1 MKIKL
6 TQGRIFVALALGIVF
21 LTVFPLSAEQPAR
34 VTRIGILGGSNP
46 AVAGKLVQVFVQA
59 LRDRGWIEGENL
71 QIEYRWAEG
80 KLAHFPTLAAELVAL
95 KVDVIFSTSTA
106 ATLAFKQA
114 TSTIPVVFHVYADP
128 VGLGLVASMAHP
140 GGNMTGLSV
149 ISDEISAKRLELL
162 KEAFPKTSRVAVLF
176 HPTHVSSL
184 QQLKETQ
191 RAAKVLG
198 IELLPIEARGP
209 EDFEA
214 VFAAMIKAHAD
225 ALIVIESPPYVT
237 HQKVIVELAAQSRLP
252 TMYGMQP
259 FVENGGLMSY
269 SVNYPDQFRRTATY
283 VDKILKGADPAD
295 LPIEQPTQ
303 FELLVN
309 LKTAKAL
316 GVTIPQ
322 SVLMRTDRVIE

>member
-1 MKIKL
+1 MKIRS
-6 TQGRIFVALALGIVF
+6 TRDRIVVALALGMVF
-21 LTVFPLSAEQPAR
+21 LTAFSLSAEEPVR
-34 VTRIGILGGSNP
+34 VTRIGILGGTSP
-46 AVAGKLVQVFVQA
+46 TVGGKVLQVFVQA
-59 LRDRGWIEGENL
+59 LRARGWIEGNNI
-71 QIEYRWAEG
+71 QIEYRYAEG
-80 KLAHFPTLAAELVAL
+80 KLDHLPTLAAELVAL
-95 KVDVIFSTSTA
+95 KVDVIFSPSTA
-106 ATLAFKQA
+106 ATLAAKQA

-191 RAAKVLG
+191 RGAKALG
-198 IELLPIEARGP
+198 IELLPIEAQGP

-214 VFAAMIKAHAD
+214 VFAAMNNAHAD
-225 ALIVIESPPYVT
+225 ALIVIENPSYVT

-269 SVNYPDQFRRTATY
+269 SVNYADQFRRTATY
-283 VDKILKGADPAD
+283 VDKILKGAKPGD
-295 LPIEQPTQ
+295 LPVEQPTKV
-303 FELLVN
+303 ELLIN
-309 LKTAKAL
+309 LKAAKAL
-316 GVTIPQ
+316 GAIIPQ
-322 SVLMRTDRVIE
+322 SVLGRADKVIE